1 MGTGEDAEVGDAAG
15 EAAVGAG
22 LEASIEAADA
32 SVGDAVDRRALRD
45 FIERFAG
52 VMTDSGVPRMPAR
65 VFAALLATDSGRLT
79 SAELAQLL
87 EISPAAVSGA
97 VRYLAQIH
105 LVVRERE
112 PGSRRDRY
120 RLLDDVWQEALINR
134 DRTLTLWES
143 SLAEGVELLGEDS
156 PAGARLSAS
165 RALFTFL
172 RREMPQLIER
182 WYQERDRLAAGR

>member
-1 MGTGEDAEVGDAAG
+1 
-15 EAAVGAG
+15 
-22 LEASIEAADA
+22 
-32 SVGDAVDRRALRD
+32 
-45 FIERFAG
+45 
-52 VMTDSGVPRMPAR
+52 MTDSGVPRMPAR